1 MLLLPIGLPAVL
13 AYAQARGSLPWAIL
27 ARVAASFAVGAFLGA
42 RAAVSV
48 RTARL
53 SRAFSIFLVAAAA
66 RILWT
71 AIRG

>member
-27 ARVAASFAVGAFLGA
+27 ARVAASFAVGAFL
-42 RAAVSV
+42 
-48 RTARL
+48 
-53 SRAFSIFLVAAAA
+53 VAAAA

-71 AIRG
+71 AVRG